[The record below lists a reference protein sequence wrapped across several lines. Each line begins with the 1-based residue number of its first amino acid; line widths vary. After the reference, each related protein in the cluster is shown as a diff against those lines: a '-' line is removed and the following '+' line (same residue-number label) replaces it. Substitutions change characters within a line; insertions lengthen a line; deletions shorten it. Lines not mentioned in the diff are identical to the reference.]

1 MRCCSVATCTNAVV
15 VVAIEDSDELNG
27 ELSAAP
33 PAASTPTTAGAADA
47 DAAAASCREGVEARL
62 PEGGNPADTSLSE
75 EELRAEVGCPS

>member
-1 MRCCSVATCTNAVV
+1 M
-15 VVAIEDSDELNG
+15 AIEDSDDLNG
-27 ELSAAP
+27 ELPTAP

-62 PEGGNPADTSLSE
+62 PEGGNPADASLSE